1 MRAQVSHKE
10 HKSIW
15 DKIKSFGQGEDPQV
29 LEARKRN
36 LSFLQQSPGWREFEK
51 YARDRRESH
60 VRRMLNDP
68 KAPMEDL
75 KARASEIDA
84 LMDWLTTQ

>member
-15 DKIKSFGQGEDPQV
+15 DKVKAFTRGEDPVV
-29 LEARKRN
+29 LERRKRN
-36 LSFLQQSPGWREFEK
+36 IGFLITQAGWQDFEK
-51 YARDRRESH
+51 FARERRESH

-84 LMDWLTTQ
+84 LMDWVTTQ